1 MRDSL
6 ANMQAKPGAGTH
18 RYEGLSLVQLADR
31 ITRSDRLALKEFH
44 DARPVFKLQGGQ
56 PLLLATFVDMLRE
69 TRWAMNLV
77 CGNESLLEH
86 AYDLA
91 VDKFA
96 LMPVEGPRSNR
107 DGPDCR
113 NAFRSFL
120 RVMDRL
126 VGTDHAEGTIR
137 DEMLAARIL
146 QRRVVRCFQLCCLD
160 ARRMCNPTRTRYAWR
175 VDGHVIYVWMPT
187 HVKQT
192 QRRQWLDRNV
202 QDADPQRP
210 GERYRV
216 QAIIDDRLGIAR
228 QVSIGNEACEPA
240 PRCTAS
246 SPLDAMIDREVRS
259 HGLAK
264 VVAEEKA
271 ENIGQQRP
279 AIRALGKLRLREL
292 VLQVFKDLGEE
303 SYEEKQLAESFGL
316 SRATFSRF
324 AGSRWRIDFDRE
336 IPDLWANTAET
347 LANHELFIETAAQAG
362 VWEQVEMVLA
372 TCRASDM
379 GRQADA

>member
-6 ANMQAKPGAGTH
+6 ANMRAKPDAGRRQYDT
-18 RYEGLSLVQLADR
+18 LSLVQLAEQ

-44 DARPVFKLQGGQ
+44 DARPVFRLRNGQ
-56 PLLLATFVDMLRE
+56 PMLLAEFIDRLRE
-69 TRWAMNLV
+69 THWAMNFAG
-77 CGNESLLEH
+77 GNEALSER

-91 VDKFA
+91 IDKFA
-96 LMPVEGPRSNR
+96 HMPAEGPRSNR

-120 RVMDRL
+120 RVMGKLTEGGQAD
-126 VGTDHAEGTIR
+126 GTIQN
-137 DEMLAARIL
+137 EMLAARIL

-160 ARRMCNPTRTRYAWR
+160 ARRTCNPARSRYAWR

-187 HVKQT
+187 SVKQA
-192 QRRQWLDRNV
+192 QRRQWLDGNV
-202 QDADPQRP
+202 QDADPRRP

-216 QAIIDDRLGIAR
+216 QSIIDERLGIAR
-228 QVSIGNEACEPA
+228 HVSLGNETGEPTS
-240 PRCTAS
+240 RRTTI
-246 SPLDAMIDREVRS
+246 SPLDAMIEREVRAY
-259 HGLAK
+259 GLAK

-271 ENIGQQRP
+271 ENIDLQRP
-279 AIRALGKLRLREL
+279 AIRALGKPRLREL

-303 SYEEKQLAESFGL
+303 TYEEKRLAESFGL

-324 AGSRWRIDFDRE
+324 AGSRWRIDSDRA

-347 LANHELFIETAAQAG
+347 LANHEVFIETAEQAG

-372 TCRASDM
+372 TNRTFDS
-379 GRQADA
+379 GRQANA